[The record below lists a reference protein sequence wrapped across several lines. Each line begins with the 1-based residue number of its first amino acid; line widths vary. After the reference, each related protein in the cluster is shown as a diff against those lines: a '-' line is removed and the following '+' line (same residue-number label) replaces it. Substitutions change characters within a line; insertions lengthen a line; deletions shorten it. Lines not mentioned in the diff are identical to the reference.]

1 LRPPSFALFD
11 DDPRSGLLQACTA
24 CHSRMTHARSRRS
37 AGTLEVARGLAR
49 SPPLCQNQCIS
60 GFLDRYC
67 GMHSADG
74 ANIIS
79 VTKRPI
85 PFRRR
90 KLAAVVRKAITSY
103 YTEEEQQEIE
113 QAARRERISKSSFVA
128 SAALKEA
135 RRANRFRPSP

>member
-1 LRPPSFALFD
+1 MR
-11 DDPRSGLLQACTA
+11 
-24 CHSRMTHARSRRS
+24 
-37 AGTLEVARGLAR
+37 
-49 SPPLCQNQCIS
+49 
-60 GFLDRYC
+60 
-67 GMHSADG
+67 SADG
-74 ANIIS
+74 ANIIC

-90 KLAAVVRKAITSY
+90 KLSAVVRKAITSY

-128 SAALKEA
+128 SAALREA